1 MEIILS
7 LLLFISMIFNF
18 VLLKYQPTVYVVQES
33 KAELESEP
41 AIDFSGIDLTS
52 VTESE
57 SVEDMDIRAIK
68 EQVSGVYPN
77 KEYAPWKN
85 EKGIQQTMPNSSS
98 THKPAP
104 PLKPLERPYG
114 FSR

>member
-7 LLLFISMIFNF
+7 VLLFISMIFNF
-18 VLLKYQPTVYVVQES
+18 VLLKYQPTVYIVQES
-33 KAELESEP
+33 KAEPESEP
-41 AIDFSGIDLTS
+41 AIDFSGIDLTA
-52 VTESE
+52 VTELEMPE
-57 SVEDMDIRAIK
+57 SPDKR
-68 EQVSGVYPN
+68 SN
-77 KEYAPWKN
+77 REYNPWKN

-98 THKPAP
+98 QHKPAP

>member
-18 VLLKYQPTVYVVQES
+18 VLLKYQPTVYVVQE
-33 KAELESEP
+33 KIPILDTPILESLEEYVP
-41 AIDFSGIDLTS
+41 ELPS
-52 VTESE
+52 VYVDSQ
-57 SVEDMDIRAIK
+57 DIR
-68 EQVSGVYPN
+68 SNRDYN
-77 KEYAPWKN
+77 PWKN

-98 THKPAP
+98 THKQAP